1 MERHLWILQIYS
13 PTLMPFLNQ
22 NQWGISSYPH
32 ISLVKFAIAFVSGN
46 WSWCWVLETGTA
58 CDDTSLFIKSPTNT
72 ASSAHLSLWSASNSP
87 SVPIRSEYC
96 ISVAPIQ
103 FLQAI
108 SQMSIYIWY
117 TAMHLPPPKGKHLTL
132 VVFFQSWISCCLDHF
147 SLCFYSNAAW

>member
-1 MERHLWILQIYS
+1 MEKHLWILQIYS
-13 PTLMPFLNQ
+13 PTLMPFMNQ

-108 SQMSIYIWY
+108 SQMSIYMVHCNAFA
-117 TAMHLPPPKGKHLTL
+117 TTKGKA
-132 VVFFQSWISCCLDHF
+132 FNFSCILSKLDF
-147 SLCFYSNAAW
+147 LLSRPL